1 MILITVRLQGDLII
15 KVINVG
21 YKVILIR
28 LQGDLNDGYKVILM
42 TVTRWS

>member
-1 MILITVRLQGDLII
+1 MTRDL
-15 KVINVG
+15 NG

-42 TVTRWS
+42 TVTR